1 MCLHIRLFFVYTSAM
16 SADQASMTRLRQS
29 GSMCWSC
36 RTLIE
41 LGKWQGGERLC
52 ERCGRPQK
60 VWLRFKYIHTVWE
73 VEFLEPKHW
82 MTIGRR
88 RRFESAD
95 PIRDMVARTSAQK
108 TQASREAFGLA
119 LQKGEGQIELELTGE
134 QFIKLKR

>member
-1 MCLHIRLFFVYTSAM
+1 
-16 SADQASMTRLRQS
+16 
-29 GSMCWSC
+29 
-36 RTLIE
+36 
-41 LGKWQGGERLC
+41 
-52 ERCGRPQK
+52 
-60 VWLRFKYIHTVWE
+60 
-73 VEFLEPKHW
+73 

-134 QFIKLKR
+134 QFIKLRR